1 MGSLVKSWTD
11 STNFSKMIRFRQ
23 LIPAIVISY
32 LMCMQTISA
41 KLVESRAQSKELQR
55 ALGHDHVVIVI
66 DGVLERLRGTPSPDP
81 LILINFHDLNTQFK
95 VHILEDTNSLW
106 RTGNTDRQ
114 VKLLWKD
121 PRNVGWR
128 EKVAYRWLLLH
139 RPKIGL
145 IRLRIFEGE
154 NMVADSGN

>member
-1 MGSLVKSWTD
+1 
-11 STNFSKMIRFRQ
+11 MIRFRQ

-95 VHILEDTNSLW
+95 VHILEDTN
-106 RTGNTDRQ
+106 TI
-114 VKLLWKD
+114 
-121 PRNVGWR
+121 
-128 EKVAYRWLLLH
+128 
-139 RPKIGL
+139 KITLARDDGK
-145 IRLRIFEGE
+145 
-154 NMVADSGN
+154 